1 MAVQIPAKRWEIY
14 PRAPEAH
21 LAQFSD
27 VPRLVTQILY
37 NRGIFRQNE
46 VHQFIDALSDSD
58 DPFLMKGITEAVDE
72 IFCVMEAG
80 GLIAVYGDYDADGV
94 TSTTLMTQALQ
105 TLGAKVEPYIPDRFD
120 EGYGLNKQ
128 AIAELAKKGVA
139 LIVTVDCGIRS
150 ADETAYGNSLGLKFI
165 ITDHHQVP
173 RDDNGYDVTP
183 PAAAVINPKQQAC
196 AYPFKDLAGVGVA
209 YKLAQALKIAAPSQK
224 TGRPGLQEED
234 LLDLVAIGTVADMVP
249 LVGENRALVKRGL
262 HYINQPQR
270 VGLKA
275 LIEQTQLKAGRIT
288 AGTIGFTLG
297 PRLNAAGRLTHALG
311 AYRLLSTTDPAEA
324 QKLAAELHRINVER
338 QQMTR
343 QFVNSARAQIMQGDS
358 LEPLY
363 LITAPEF
370 NEGVVG
376 LVASRLTEQFYRPTL
391 VARRG
396 ETRTK
401 GSGRSIPEFDI
412 TRALD
417 QCADLLVKYGGHAAA
432 AGFTILNE
440 NLDAFKERLTA
451 IAGETFDSASLKK
464 TLSVDAEINL
474 RGVTHQLV
482 DDIQNLRPF
491 GYGNPTPRFVTKNLE
506 VKFHKL
512 VGKEKNHLKLNL
524 FDGKQMWDAIGFG
537 LGELWPS
544 IPRGTRLDAVYTLEF
559 NTWNGTTRLQ
569 LNLKDIR
576 GSG

>member
-1 MAVQIPAKRWEIY
+1 MAVKIPTKRWEIY

-21 LAQFSD
+21 LAQFFD

-37 NRGIFRQNE
+37 NRGVFRSNE
-46 VHQFIDALSDSD
+46 VHQFIDAVSDSD

-72 IFCVMEAG
+72 IFRVIETG
-80 GLIAVYGDYDADGV
+80 GLIVVYGDYDADGV

-105 TLGAKVEPYIPDRFD
+105 ALGARAEPYIPDRFD

-128 AIAELAKKGVA
+128 AIAELAKKGAA

-150 ADETAYGNSLGLKFI
+150 AEEVAYGNDLGLKFI

-173 RDDNGYDVTP
+173 GDDNGYDVTP
-183 PAAAVINPKQQAC
+183 PAVAVINSRQAAC

-209 YKLAQALKIAAPSQK
+209 YKLAQALKVAAPKKANS
-224 TGRPGLQEED
+224 PGLQEED

-262 HYINQPQR
+262 RYINRPQR

-275 LIEQTQLKAGRIT
+275 LIEQTQLKVGRIT

-297 PRLNAAGRLTHALG
+297 PRLNAAGRLTHALS
-311 AYRLLSTTDPAEA
+311 AYRLLSTQDPAEA

-338 QQMTR
+338 QQMTQ

-358 LEPLY
+358 LDPLY
-363 LITAPEF
+363 LITDPEF

-391 VARRG
+391 VARLG
-396 ETRTK
+396 ETTSK

-417 QCADLLVKYGGHAAA
+417 QCADLLVKHGGHAAA

-440 NLDAFKERLTA
+440 NLDAFKERLIA

-464 TLSVDAEINL
+464 TLTVDAEINL
-474 RGVTHQLV
+474 RGVTHQLI
-482 DDIQNLRPF
+482 DDIQNLQPF
-491 GYGNPTPRFVTKNLE
+491 GYGNATPRFVTKNLE

-512 VGKEKNHLKLNL
+512 VGKDKNHLKLNL
-524 FDGKQMWDAIGFG
+524 FDGKQLWDAIGFG
-537 LGELWPS
+537 MGEVWPS
-544 IPRGTRLDAVYTLEF
+544 IPRGARIDAVYTLEF
-559 NTWNGTTRLQ
+559 NIWNGMTRLQ
-569 LNLKDIR
+569 LNLKDLR
-576 GSG
+576 LSG

>member
-1 MAVQIPAKRWEIY
+1 MTVQIPTKRWEIY

-21 LAQFSD
+21 LAQFTD

-37 NRGIFRQNE
+37 NRGIFRPHE

-58 DPFLMKGITEAVDE
+58 DPFLMKGVTEAVDE
-72 IFCVMEAG
+72 IFNVMEAG

-94 TSTTLMTQALQ
+94 TSTALMTQALQ
-105 TLGAKVEPYIPDRFD
+105 ALGANVEPYIPNRFD

-128 AIAELAKKGVA
+128 AIADLAQKGAA

-150 ADETAYGNSLGLKFI
+150 AEEVAYGNSLGLKFI

-173 RDDNGYDVTP
+173 GDDNGYDVTP
-183 PAAAVINPKQQAC
+183 PAVAVVNPRQTAC

-209 YKLAQALKIAAPSQK
+209 WKLVQALKIAAPEK
-224 TGRPGLQEED
+224 ANRPGLQAEN

-249 LVGENRALVKRGL
+249 LTGENRALVKQGL
-262 HYINQPQR
+262 RYINQPR
-270 VGLKA
+270 RMGLKA
-275 LIEQTQLKAGRIT
+275 LIEQAQLKMGRIT

-297 PRLNAAGRLTHALG
+297 PRLNAAGRLTHALS
-311 AYRLLSTTDPAEA
+311 AYQLLSTTDPAEA

-358 LEPLY
+358 LGPLY
-363 LITAPEF
+363 LITDPEF

-376 LVASRLTEQFYRPTL
+376 LVASRLTEQFYRPIL

-396 ETRTK
+396 ETSTK

-440 NLDAFKERLTA
+440 NLNAFRERLIA
-451 IAGETFDSASLKK
+451 IASETFDSALLKK
-464 TLSVDAEINL
+464 TLTVDAEINL
-474 RGVTHQLV
+474 RGVTRQLV

-506 VKFHKL
+506 VRFHKL
-512 VGKEKNHLKLNL
+512 VGKDKNHLKLNL
-524 FDGKQMWDAIGFG
+524 FDGKQVWDAIGFG
-537 LGELWPS
+537 LGEFWPA
-544 IPRGTRLDAVYTLEF
+544 IPAGARIDAVYTLEF
-559 NTWNGTTRLQ
+559 NTWNGMTRLQ
-569 LNLKDIR
+569 LNLKDLR
-576 GSG
+576 LSG